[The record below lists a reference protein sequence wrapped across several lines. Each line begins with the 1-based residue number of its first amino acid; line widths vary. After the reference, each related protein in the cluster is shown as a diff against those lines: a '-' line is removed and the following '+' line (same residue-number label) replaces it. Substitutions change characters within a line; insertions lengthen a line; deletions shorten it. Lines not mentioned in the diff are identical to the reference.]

1 MNPLRKF
8 YEEHPKFR
16 KNLNSVGTIF
26 NSLGILYWIGAAI
39 YISAVALAL
48 YTKLPDKLKVPV
60 TTIVTSALTTII
72 IPLIINHIQL
82 KKEQKENVYER
93 NLPFYKELI
102 DKMLDVLHEGVQT
115 EQRQKIVILSNFIAQ
130 EYTSL
135 CIKLPAQQLEMI
147 FNIKD
152 ECNLFFASNEKA
164 KASLENLKK
173 YTQAIIKDIRKQGNI
188 SGNIFISDFMTKKL
202 EMPAPGNMNPP
213 SNG

>member
-115 EQRQKIVILSNFIAQ
+115 VYGKIEMQKKGSKSA
-130 EYTSL
+130 
-135 CIKLPAQQLEMI
+135 
-147 FNIKD
+147 
-152 ECNLFFASNEKA
+152 
-164 KASLENLKK
+164 
-173 YTQAIIKDIRKQGNI
+173 
-188 SGNIFISDFMTKKL
+188 
-202 EMPAPGNMNPP
+202 
-213 SNG
+213 

>member
-1 MNPLRKF
+1 
-8 YEEHPKFR
+8 
-16 KNLNSVGTIF
+16 
-26 NSLGILYWIGAAI
+26 
-39 YISAVALAL
+39 
-48 YTKLPDKLKVPV
+48 
-60 TTIVTSALTTII
+60 
-72 IPLIINHIQL
+72 
-82 KKEQKENVYER
+82 
-93 NLPFYKELI
+93 
-102 DKMLDVLHEGVQT
+102 
-115 EQRQKIVILSNFIAQ
+115 
-130 EYTSL
+130 
-135 CIKLPAQQLEMI
+135 MI